1 MADFAKHAVQRSEHS
16 SLRTSS
22 VTLSQL
28 VVVFKTRSWA
38 NGKMIRHGQVLLGED
53 KRTDHLAGITRN
65 LIDLEIANNH
75 RMV

>member
-1 MADFAKHAVQRSEHS
+1 
-16 SLRTSS
+16 
-22 VTLSQL
+22 
-28 VVVFKTRSWA
+28 
-38 NGKMIRHGQVLLGED
+38 MIRHGRVLLGED